1 MSSGANFFAVPGS
14 VAASGL
20 QQAAS
25 APAAEVAGERAGA
38 AAQPVGA
45 KGGKLVAFEGFLKK
59 AGKMAGV
66 VLADIVKY
74 VVPIAAIVS
83 VVEPETAPVIGA
95 FVASVK
101 LVQSTVIAAQQRWI
115 SEGPAANGQKLAD
128 VLAIVEQPIV
138 TMFAQAGIEVDTG
151 YVVNLVNGVVAILN
165 AQPATMLPSRGV

>member
-1 MSSGANFFAVPGS
+1 MSSAANVFAVPRP

-20 QQAAS
+20 QQRAS
-25 APAAEVAGERAGA
+25 APATEVVGETAGA
-38 AAQPVGA
+38 AAQPVGP

-59 AGKMAGV
+59 AGKRAGV

-101 LVQSTVIAAQQRWI
+101 L
-115 SEGPAANGQKLAD
+115 
-128 VLAIVEQPIV
+128 
-138 TMFAQAGIEVDTG
+138 
-151 YVVNLVNGVVAILN
+151 
-165 AQPATMLPSRGV
+165 